1 LLGAAIIA
9 WLLPGRY
16 TGAQMRIVFSTVGS
30 LGDLHPYIAI
40 AKELQARGHRPV
52 IATTDRYRALIEAEA
67 IRYAPLRPA
76 QAQFGGLE
84 AVAARLFDPYRGPGY
99 LIREM
104 VMPYVR
110 EQYEDIAAACT
121 DADALVTHPL
131 TMAGPLVCAKTG
143 LPWIS
148 SILAPASLMSS
159 IDRPLLNSDWWAR
172 ALRHSGEVPYR
183 MLTKAAEL
191 LARRWES
198 PLHELR
204 AELGLPRAPHAALLR
219 GQFSPRLNLA
229 LFPRLLAEPQS
240 DWPANTVLT
249 GFAGFDGPPLDA
261 GLRRELDAFLAAGDA
276 PIVFAL
282 GSSVVMI
289 AGDFWDKAIA
299 ASVQLG
305 RRAILLT
312 GTPLGCALP
321 AGVKAFDYLPYSEV
335 FPKAAA
341 IVHPAGI
348 GTLAQ
353 ALAAGRPQLIVPVA
367 FDQPDN
373 ARRAVNLGVAR
384 SIPIRKV
391 TVLKLKGELAALLAS
406 PSCAANAGKA
416 ADGLGGGARR
426 AADAILGNQQVSRSS
441 SGRRG

>member
-1 LLGAAIIA
+1 
-9 WLLPGRY
+9 
-16 TGAQMRIVFSTVGS
+16 MKRIVFSTVGS

-40 AKELQARGHRPV
+40 GKEVQERGHRAV
-52 IATTDRYRALIEAEA
+52 IATTDRYRAIIQAEGIE
-67 IRYAPLRPA
+67 YAPLRPA
-76 QAQFGGLE
+76 EAQFGGLE

-104 VMPYVR
+104 VMPYAR
-110 EQYEDIAAACT
+110 EQYEDIASACRR
-121 DADALVTHPL
+121 ADVLVTHPL

-143 LPWIS
+143 LPWVS
-148 SILAPASLMSS
+148 SILAPASLMSA
-159 IDRPLLNSDWWAR
+159 IDRPLLNSALWAH
-172 ALRHSGEVPYR
+172 ALRNMGAMTYR
-183 MLTKAAEL
+183 MVTKVAEL
-191 LARRWES
+191 VARRWES
-198 PLHELR
+198 PLHALR
-204 AELGLPRAPHAALLR
+204 SELGLPRAPHAALLQ

-249 GFAGFDGPPLDA
+249 GFARFDGGSTDPHLVQ
-261 GLRRELDAFLAAGDA
+261 ELEAFLAAGDP

-289 AGDFWDKAIA
+289 AGDFWEKAIE
-299 ASVQLG
+299 ASHQLG

-312 GTPLGCALP
+312 GTPLRQALP
-321 AGVKAFDYLPYSEV
+321 TSVRAFDYLPYSVV

-341 IVHPAGI
+341 IVHQGGI

-353 ALAAGRPQLIVPVA
+353 ALAAARPQLIVPVA

-373 ARRAVNLGVAR
+373 ARRATNLGVAR

-391 TVLKLKGELAALLAS
+391 TVAKMARALEVLLAETS
-406 PSCAANAGKA
+406 YAANAAKA
-416 ADGLGGGARR
+416 ADGLDGGARR
-426 AADAILGNQQVSRSS
+426 AADALLGSQPIV
-441 SGRRG
+441 

>member
-1 LLGAAIIA
+1 
-9 WLLPGRY
+9 
-16 TGAQMRIVFSTVGS
+16 MRIVFSTVGS

-40 AKELQARGHRPV
+40 AKEVQARGHLPV

-76 QAQFGGLE
+76 ETQFGGLE
-84 AVAARLFDPYRGPGY
+84 AVAARLFHPYRGPGY

-110 EQYEDIAAACT
+110 EQYEDIAAACRS
-121 DADALVTHPL
+121 ADILVTHPL

-143 LPWIS
+143 LPWVS

-159 IDRPLLNSDWWAR
+159 IDRPLLNSAWWAR
-172 ALRHSGEVPYR
+172 PLRHLGATPYR
-183 MLTKAAEL
+183 MITGVAEL
-191 LARRWES
+191 IARRWES

-204 AELGLPRAPHAALLR
+204 SELGLPRAPHAALLQ

-229 LFPRLLAEPQS
+229 LFPRLLAEPQP

-249 GFAGFDGPPLDA
+249 GFARYEGPPADA
-261 GLRRELDAFLAAGDA
+261 RLKEELDAFLAGGEA

-289 AGDFWDKAIA
+289 AGDFWAKATA
-299 ASVQLG
+299 ASLRLG

-312 GTPLGCALP
+312 GTPLAQALP
-321 AGVKAFDYLPYSEV
+321 RSVKAFDYLPYSEV
-335 FPKAAA
+335 FPQAAA
-341 IVHPAGI
+341 IVHQGGI

-373 ARRAVNLGVAR
+373 ARRAADLGLAR
-384 SIPIRKV
+384 SIPRHKITAANLARE
-391 TVLKLKGELAALLAS
+391 LKALLAE
-406 PSCAANAGKA
+406 PGYAASARKA
-416 ADGLGGGARR
+416 AGGLDGGAGR
-426 AADAILGNQQVSRSS
+426 AADALLRTLETAHAIE
-441 SGRRG
+441 